1 MKKITWVSEL
11 IRRSRFLK
19 YVVVLA
25 AGVALV
31 GFVGDSS
38 VRSHMRNKQKIADLQ
53 GEIDFYKGEYERDIT
68 KLRRLDTDPHAI
80 VEIARERYFMKNE
93 DEDIFVLSD
102 EAPSTTNE
110 SDETTE

>member
-11 IRRSRFLK
+11 MRRSRFLK

-38 VRSHMRNKQKIADLQ
+38 VWSHMRNKQKIADLQ
-53 GEIDFYKGEYERDIT
+53 GEIDFYKGASERDIT
-68 KLRRLDTDPHAI
+68 KLRRLYCLSHAN
-80 VEIARERYFMKNE
+80 VDIARAR
-93 DEDIFVLSD
+93 
-102 EAPSTTNE
+102 
-110 SDETTE
+110 

>member
-11 IRRSRFLK
+11 MRRSRFLK

-38 VRSHMRNKQKIADLQ
+38 AKQAEDSCPSGRYRLLQ
-53 GEIDFYKGEYERDIT
+53 GRVRARYYKVA
-68 KLRRLDTDPHAI
+68 P
-80 VEIARERYFMKNE
+80 ARHR
-93 DEDIFVLSD
+93 
-102 EAPSTTNE
+102 PSCHCGD
-110 SDETTE
+110 SP